1 MGSERGRKA
10 RNQGRIRDIAAKAS
24 SDLDALARLFEDDRV
39 EDDGTVVG
47 RATALFEATE
57 RTLIPGLQTAIP
69 FGDTGFAGDRGRDG
83 SGFRDPWPSSRNQV
97 GHFLTAVRLSL
108 APDVAH
114 QPIPVLGSIRAIVGA
129 PREMGDSEVALRLTI
144 GHEKAPDPRNAGP
157 AALRVLATGVAVGGV
172 AMVAAADRRA
182 IASTSGIALIAA
194 AAWQA
199 RVILGGFR
207 RQFSATSDAD
217 LAAWRQALQMA
228 GPGIPLDRQA
238 VEGPESPPLAIAVGD
253 GVGNSAQDLRLS
265 LVGWRLG
272 GLMSE
277 GAFADRRAIG
287 TWLREALRLRETADQ
302 GPDRRMDD
310 AHTDRGTPRQEPGS
324 RPAWIRLVRRVADSP
339 LTGATVAAA
348 TRILP
353 EPRVGLTHY
362 EVPLRN
368 LPRYLDGLRILH
380 LSDLHVHP
388 GSDLAWQLPELL
400 ADVKY
405 DLLCYTGD
413 FIDIDS
419 DIPNLQRLLARM
431 PAANAYAVLGNHD
444 YIPFGRA
451 GSGKSNDSARLRAIL
466 ADAGIRVLVNE
477 ALPVCDGG
485 LVLVGVDDP
494 DSGRDDIDRAF
505 SGVQEGAA
513 TLLLAHSPDIVL
525 RLGTDRPGLILVGHT
540 HGGQVC
546 LPLIG
551 TPVTMSKVPNGLIR
565 GLVSYEGVPMFVS
578 RGVGYSG
585 LNIRIGSPS
594 EAALLTLRTIP

>member
-1 MGSERGRKA
+1 MGSERSRIA
-10 RNQGRIRDIAAKAS
+10 RNQGTIRDIATEAS
-24 SDLDALARLFEDDRV
+24 SDLDALARLFEDDRI

-57 RTLIPGLQTAIP
+57 RRLIPGLQTAIP
-69 FGDTGFAGDRGRDG
+69 FSDTGFAGDRGRG
-83 SGFRDPWPSSRNQV
+83 GAGFRDPWPSSRNQV

-108 APDVAH
+108 APDIVRR
-114 QPIPVLGSIRAIVGA
+114 PIQLLGSIRAIVGA
-129 PREMGDSEVALRLTI
+129 PHEMGDSEVALRLTI

-157 AALRVLATGVAVGGV
+157 AALRVLTSSLAVGGV
-172 AMVAAADRRA
+172 AAAANADRRV

-194 AAWQA
+194 SAWQA
-199 RVILGGFR
+199 RVILAGFR
-207 RQFSATSDAD
+207 RQFSATSAMD
-217 LAAWRQALQMA
+217 LTAWDEALRLG
-228 GPGIPLDRQA
+228 GPDTPFDRRA
-238 VEGPESPPLAIAVGD
+238 VEGAESPLLAIVVGD
-253 GVGNSAQDLRLS
+253 GVGNSIQDIRLS

-272 GLMSE
+272 GLIGD

-287 TWLREALRLRETADQ
+287 PWLREALRPCEDEDPADPRR
-302 GPDRRMDD
+302 GDDERIDRR
-310 AHTDRGTPRQEPGS
+310 TSLQEPGS

-339 LTGATVAAA
+339 LTGATVAVA

-353 EPRVGLTHY
+353 EPRVAITHY
-362 EVPLRN
+362 EVPVRN
-368 LPRYLDGLRILH
+368 LPHHLDGLRILH

-388 GSDLAWQLPELL
+388 GSELAWQLPKLL
-400 ADVKY
+400 DGVEY

-419 DIPNLQRLLARM
+419 DIPNLQRLMARM
-431 PAANAYAVLGNHD
+431 PMANAYAVLGNHD

-451 GSGKSNDSARLRAIL
+451 GSRESNDSARLRAVL
-466 ADAGIRVLVNE
+466 ASAGIRVLMNE
-477 ALPVCDGG
+477 ALPVCDGD
-485 LVLVGVDDP
+485 LMLVGVDDP
-494 DSGRDDIDRAF
+494 DTGRDDIDRALA
-505 SGVQEGAA
+505 SVQEGAT

-525 RLGTDRPGLILVGHT
+525 RLGTHRPGLILAGHT

-551 TPVTMSKVPNGLIR
+551 TPVTMSKVPNRLIK
-565 GLVSYEGVPMFVS
+565 GLVSYEEVPMFVS

-594 EAALLTLRTIP
+594 EAALLTLRAMP